1 MSSADHH
8 GGVLHNSWRLLAGRR
23 FLLLNLIGYAALFAV
38 NAIGVPWTSQ
48 GEQAKRLL
56 FARETTYP
64 IVAAQMAVML
74 YLFVLYFLALLHW
87 RKLQFSVRQVVTIAI
102 ASSVVAW
109 CSVPGVNSAD
119 PWAYLE
125 FGRIAGVHGMN
136 PYLHAY
142 PEVRDFYSPYA
153 WFPLPMPYGPV
164 ALLALIPAAWVSGIN
179 VLLAIY
185 FIKLEWLAA
194 YAASLWLLLKILRRT
209 FADSGYGLFLFALN
223 PLLLLELIVTGH
235 NDGLVILFALLSLF
249 FLQRERGALAMWSAL
264 LCALV
269 KLSGV
274 LLLAGIVILLLRK
287 RAWRALSVGAAAVAG
302 TLLALRLTLL
312 PTSAAWQNLSN
323 PSSVINFNSLHGWLL
338 FEMTPR
344 IQSLYLNRPLGGPRI
359 IVAGLFGLFC
369 LWRLLRIR
377 DFATLVT
384 ETANMTVA
392 LIVVY
397 SGQFFAW
404 YLTWLLPYAA
414 LTTSKRLR
422 QGVLLYTFTAL
433 WLYAI
438 PILWVEADRAL
449 RILRWALA
457 HLAPLARLV
466 IPGRATAEAAR
477 PAPSSA

>member
-1 MSSADHH
+1 MIRSADSN
-8 GGVLHNSWRLLAGRR
+8 GGSENPWRLLAGRR
-23 FLLLNLIGYAALFAV
+23 VLALNVIGYAALFVV
-38 NAIGVPWTSQ
+38 NAAHVPWTSQ
-48 GEQAKRLL
+48 GEDAKRLL

-64 IVAAQMAVML
+64 IVAAEMVVML
-74 YLFVLYFLALLHW
+74 YLFALYFLVLQRW
-87 RKLQFSVRQVVTIAI
+87 KTLQFSIGQVVTIATVS
-102 ASSVVAW
+102 AFVAW

-142 PEVRDFYSPYA
+142 PEMHDAYSPYA

-164 ALLALIPAAWVSGIN
+164 ALLGLIPAAWVSTVN

-185 FIKLEWLAA
+185 FMKLEWLAA
-194 YAASLWLLLKILRRT
+194 YAVSVWMLLRILQQT
-209 FADSGYGLFLFALN
+209 SAHPAYGMFLFALN
-223 PLLLLELIVTGH
+223 PLLLLELIATGH

-249 FLQRERGALAMWSAL
+249 FLQRERGALALWAAL

-269 KLSGV
+269 KMSGI
-274 LLLAGIVILLLRK
+274 LLLVGITVLLLRK
-287 RAWRALSVGAAAVAG
+287 REWRNLSLGGAAVAL
-302 TLLALRLTLL
+302 TLLCLKLTLL
-312 PTSAAWQNLSN
+312 PTGAAWRNLTN

-338 FEMTPR
+338 FELTPR
-344 IQSLYLNRPLGGPRI
+344 IQSLYLNRPLSGPRLV
-359 IVAGLFGLFC
+359 VAGLFALFC

-384 ETANMTVA
+384 ETANMTIA
-392 LIVVY
+392 LIVLY

-414 LTTSKRLR
+414 LTNSKRLR
-422 QGVLLYTFTAL
+422 QGVLLYSFSAL

-438 PILWVEADRAL
+438 PILWVETNLHL
-449 RILRWALA
+449 RIARWALA
-457 HLAPLARLV
+457 HIPPLARLV
-466 IPGRATAEAAR
+466 IPSGPTAESAR